1 MIRQTSTGMEQRCPK
16 CVRNGESPEDCWW
29 PLTPEFFAVKHPGKT
44 RLVHYNEN
52 CIACSK
58 GVTLRQEVA

>member
-29 PLTPEFFAVKHPGKT
+29 PLTPEFFAVNGAFIKDSDPRYPSVAEEV
-44 RLVHYNEN
+44 RLKSESER
-52 CIACSK
+52 A
-58 GVTLRQEVA
+58 